1 MFDFMSAPTLATSLL
16 NKFSVGRITWARASW
31 CKIVVSEF
39 LPLQFP
45 EGGDFFYVALNEIG
59 CSDVKSVDCHHIM
72 TFVNTID

>member
-1 MFDFMSAPTLATSLL
+1 MLLLLYLIIYIRLPLKMFDFMSAPTLATSLL

-59 CSDVKSVDCHHIM
+59 CSDV
-72 TFVNTID
+72 